1 MKALDDKN
9 KVYKQQL
16 NDIKEIKTQL
26 TDQMNKEINSI
37 ANPAFKG
44 ALAYYEKNKTDLVAS
59 FLLKTLTSFI
69 TSDPASEVNTK
80 DAIWKEP
87 AALQEALRNVKTR
100 QMDKAW
106 IRAHMERI
114 TGESGIPEADGDVY
128 KAISDGA
135 NTKNY
140 LNFFPFF
147 KVLSKMLHLGMIL
160 KKEEEM
166 QKRVTQNNRS
176 INQMAVKIKVSNSI
190 ENEAVHLILATEAER
205 IRHNELAHLQKK
217 RQNLE
222 RQKAELEGRDFF

>member
-87 AALQEALRNVKTR
+87 AAL
-100 QMDKAW
+100 
-106 IRAHMERI
+106 
-114 TGESGIPEADGDVY
+114 
-128 KAISDGA
+128 
-135 NTKNY
+135 
-140 LNFFPFF
+140 
-147 KVLSKMLHLGMIL
+147 
-160 KKEEEM
+160 
-166 QKRVTQNNRS
+166 
-176 INQMAVKIKVSNSI
+176 
-190 ENEAVHLILATEAER
+190 
-205 IRHNELAHLQKK
+205 
-217 RQNLE
+217 
-222 RQKAELEGRDFF
+222 